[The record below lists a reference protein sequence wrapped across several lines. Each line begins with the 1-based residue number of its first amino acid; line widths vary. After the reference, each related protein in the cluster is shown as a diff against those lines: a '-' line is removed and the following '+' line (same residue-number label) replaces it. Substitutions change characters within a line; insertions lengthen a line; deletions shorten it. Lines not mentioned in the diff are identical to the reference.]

1 MWMVIVVFVIAGIL
15 LAMYLVDRNRYV
27 DDPSYEDDI
36 DFRWGMYPTPSGR
49 NYKPPS
55 SDSMGNHNSWWN
67 DTWRANSK
75 IIYKSKK
82 EQK

>member
-36 DFRWGMYPTPSGR
+36 AFRWGMYPTP
-49 NYKPPS
+49 
-55 SDSMGNHNSWWN
+55 
-67 DTWRANSK
+67 K
-75 IIYKSKK
+75 IRKK
-82 EQK
+82 DIKER